1 MPQIEIEIISFC
13 FNWRTFSKAL
23 TVRGCD
29 FSHLSGGY
37 LNILL
42 KCRENVNIGVKALNE
57 K

>member
-23 TVRGCD
+23 TVQGCD
-29 FSHLSGGY
+29 FRHLSGGY

-42 KCRENVNIGVKALNE
+42 KYREM
-57 K
+57 

>member
-13 FNWRTFSKAL
+13 FNWGTFSKAL